1 MRKNDQHIP
10 VNTMTENSGQGISI
24 DKISL
29 DKHKFIHSHRD
40 DGYTFHIIEKGVIH
54 IEIDF
59 QKYEIHAPSVVY
71 MHPNQVHRI
80 LDFEKITV
88 CSLSVK
94 DENLN
99 PYYLKLLEEIAPAKP
114 LELNDETNSTLSDIF
129 SLCYNFSIQK
139 NNKLNYSLLKD
150 SCNTLVAFLISQFL
164 DQNKPESNFS
174 RFEIVAKSFK
184 LLLEKNFCTSKSPSG
199 YADQLNISTSYLNEC
214 VKNTTG
220 SSVSQHIKNRVVLEA
235 KRMLYHSE
243 KSVKEISFEL
253 GYDDYSYFSR
263 LFTKATG
270 ISALVFRNKN
280 HE

>member
-29 DKHKFIHSHRD
+29 DKPDFKHSHRD

-99 PYYLKLLEEIAPAKP
+99 PDYLKLLEEIAPAKP
-114 LELNDETNSTLSDIF
+114 LELTNETNSTLSDIF
-129 SLCYNFSIQK
+129 RLCYNFSIQK
-139 NNKLNYSLLKD
+139 NNKLHYSLLKD

-184 LLLEKNFCTSKSPSG
+184 LLLEKNYCNSKSPSG

-243 KSVKEISFEL
+243 KSIKEISFEL
-253 GYDDYSYFSR
+253 GYDDHSYFSR
-263 LFTKATG
+263 LFTKAAG
-270 ISALVFRNKN
+270 ISALAFQNKN

>member
-1 MRKNDQHIP
+1 
-10 VNTMTENSGQGISI
+10 MTENSGQGISI

-29 DKHKFIHSHRD
+29 DKPDFKHSHRD

-99 PYYLKLLEEIAPAKP
+99 PDYLKLLEEIAPAKP
-114 LELNDETNSTLSDIF
+114 LELTNETNSTLSDIF
-129 SLCYNFSIQK
+129 RLCYNFSIQK
-139 NNKLNYSLLKD
+139 NNKLHYSLLKD

-184 LLLEKNFCTSKSPSG
+184 LLLEKNYCNSKSPSG

-243 KSVKEISFEL
+243 KSIKEISFEL
-253 GYDDYSYFSR
+253 GYDDHSYFSR
-263 LFTKATG
+263 LFTKAAG
-270 ISALVFRNKN
+270 ISALAFQNKN